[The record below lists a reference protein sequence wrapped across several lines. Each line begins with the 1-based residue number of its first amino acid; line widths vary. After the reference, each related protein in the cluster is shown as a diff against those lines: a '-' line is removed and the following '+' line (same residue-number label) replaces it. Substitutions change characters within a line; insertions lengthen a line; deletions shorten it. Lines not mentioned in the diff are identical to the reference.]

1 MEHAISKINLS
12 CFPNGVL
19 ESVVKAIAQA
29 FGGVPAS
36 LYPPPHT
43 RGAMWCYVCRQI
55 GIFTTWKTTEA
66 VTPGSLPSVI
76 PLCVCCVFI

>member
-36 LYPPPHT
+36 LYPPPT
-43 RGAMWCYVCRQI
+43 PVVPCGAMYVDR
-55 GIFTTWKTTEA
+55 
-66 VTPGSLPSVI
+66 
-76 PLCVCCVFI
+76 